1 MNKKMVRISYSMTKT
16 ILSIVF
22 MTTILLTAGIAASAI
37 ILSVSFVIAQQPV
50 VYFSEIEIIED
61 SKRENGYIFIGNVC
75 VSSEEILDPK
85 VLLISDLEKKTL
97 QLIHVFHSKECF
109 GAVERIRASD
119 PDSIHV
125 KIVSFGDNSQIQVM
139 QTEIEDLEK
148 QLEKQQ
154 RELSETQKK
163 RFDHHQDYIDA
174 VKEKAN
180 KLWITEKQ
188 LQHKTAQFYEMMSYL
203 HPDLVELNLEDFK
216 AISCPEKK
224 WEVKFD
230 VNGRAYCKPRL

>member
-1 MNKKMVRISYSMTKT
+1 MQFTQKSLIFFIPVIT
-16 ILSIVF
+16 
-22 MTTILLTAGIAASAI
+22 ASAI
-37 ILSVSFVIAQQPV
+37 ILSVSFVIAQQPI
-50 VYFSEIEIIED
+50 VYFSETEIIED

-75 VSSEEILDPK
+75 ASSKEILDPK
-85 VLLISDLEKKTL
+85 VLLISDFETKTL

-125 KIVSFGDNSQIQVM
+125 QIVSFGDNSQIQVM

-154 RELSETQKK
+154 EELKEVSKSTFQPNVN
-163 RFDHHQDYIDA
+163 HQEYIDA
-174 VKEKAN
+174 KREKADA
-180 KLWITEKQ
+180 LWITEKQ

-230 VNGRAYCKPRL
+230 VNGKAYCKPRL